1 MTTQSADT
9 LPGAEKALIELLRR
23 KTTAEKLNQI
33 RSLSRM
39 TIQLSKRALARAN
52 PQLGERELELL
63 FIRLHYGEPLAR
75 QVREYLRKNRE

>member
-1 MTTQSADT
+1 MMTQSADT
-9 LPGAEKALIELLRR
+9 HPGAEKALIELLRR

-52 PQLGERELELL
+52 PQLGER
-63 FIRLHYGEPLAR
+63 
-75 QVREYLRKNRE
+75 